1 MNEFDVEENAVDF
14 DDEDLQ
20 GVYKDGFRL
29 GQDFVHYNWQ
39 DIKITEDTDLDEF
52 QDLVREACWEAED
65 NFRQYSPFEFTAKAF
80 NDAGNSEEVWEK
92 YEEGISDGIEDAIK
106 STCDEVA
113 LCEMKDYVS
122 EI

>member
-1 MNEFDVEENAVDF
+1 MNEFNVEEVGADF
-14 DDEDLQ
+14 DKEDLE
-20 GVYKDGFRL
+20 GVYQQGFRL
-29 GQDFVHYNWQ
+29 GNDFVQYNWQ
-39 DIKITEDTDLDEF
+39 DVKITEDTELDEF

-65 NFRQYSPFEFTAKAF
+65 NFRQYSPFEFTAKIF

-113 LCEMKDYVS
+113 LYDMKDHNREV
-122 EI
+122 